1 MSSNIYENPNLTMN
15 VRYSKGAGEDRGE
28 REERVVD
35 IYESINLPTEDG
47 GEHIQKLL
55 PAVQRNPFRTAAL
68 VLGLLCILLL
78 AGIAVLSK
86 LYITVILEK
95 EKLSII
101 NEQLNNNL
109 RSNNQC
115 QTEGWKQF
123 GCSCYYI
130 STDMKSWNDSKTDC
144 EKRGAKLVI
153 IKNREEQDFLTQMNK
168 YGTSW
173 IGLES
178 KKTSSWPDKWEWMW
192 VDGSKPQYQGWT
204 VGVSVMPVNRST
216 AYINL
221 QGTWMHT
228 NNGSK
233 QWICEKQIKELS

>member
-1 MSSNIYENPNLTMN
+1 MN
-15 VRYSKGAGEDRGE
+15 VRYSKGAREDRGE

-35 IYESINLPTEDG
+35 IYESINLPMQDG

-95 EKLSII
+95 EKLIII
-101 NEQLNNNL
+101 NDQLNNRFYNL
-109 RSNNQC
+109 RNKTYC
-115 QTEGWKQF
+115 QTEGWRLF

-130 STDMKSWNDSKTDC
+130 STNMKSWNDSRTDC

-153 IKNREEQDFLTQMNK
+153 INNREEQDFLTQMNK
-168 YGTSW
+168 HETSW

-178 KKTSSWPDKWEWMW
+178 KKRPTWSDEWEWKW
-192 VDGSKPQYQGWT
+192 VDGSKLQYQGWS
-204 VGVSVMPVNRST
+204 VGVSVTPVNRST
-216 AYINL
+216 AYISL
-221 QGTWMHT
+221 QGTWMYT

-233 QWICEKQIKELS
+233 QWICEKQIKELSW